1 MHHPTDRITHT
12 TAFVTP
18 VVEHWLER
26 DTFIDDHYLSV
37 EQCHVTLSPL
47 VERVFEVKWG
57 GGGRKVISEE
67 FSGESEDNIQSCFL
81 KLDFLRSE

>member
-26 DTFIDDHYLSV
+26 DFFVFVNEVLEWLTH
-37 EQCHVTLSPL
+37 TLQP
-47 VERVFEVKWG
+47 FK
-57 GGGRKVISEE
+57 I
-67 FSGESEDNIQSCFL
+67 
-81 KLDFLRSE
+81 

>member
-26 DTFIDDHYLSV
+26 EIAQWVTSNDDYDDDDDDDDDDDTIRIIVNIL
-37 EQCHVTLSPL
+37 HV
-47 VERVFEVKWG
+47 
-57 GGGRKVISEE
+57 
-67 FSGESEDNIQSCFL
+67 
-81 KLDFLRSE
+81 